1 MIQAPHQEP
10 IHPNLM
16 TSALP
21 SAEDFS
27 CMAAKGYEIVISLC
41 QDIDSETL
49 EDEDGLVSRAGM
61 RYIHLPVTFVAPTLK
76 DYELLRDILRSVQD
90 RKVWLHCAR
99 NWRVSAF
106 MTIYHIVEMSMSRG
120 EAEEIAH
127 RAWQPDEIWQALIDE
142 AIEKYAYQYL

>member
-1 MIQAPHQEP
+1 
-10 IHPNLM
+10 
-16 TSALP
+16 
-21 SAEDFS
+21 
-27 CMAAKGYEIVISLC
+27 MAAQGYEIVISLC
-41 QDIDSETL
+41 QETDTETL

-61 RYIHLPVTFVAPTLK
+61 RYIHLPGTFATPTLE

-106 MTIYHIVEMSMSRG
+106 MTIYHIVEMSMTHS
-120 EAEEIAH
+120 EAEEIAE
-127 RAWQPDEIWQALIDE
+127 RIWRPDEIWQALIDE

>member
-1 MIQAPHQEP
+1 MQAPHQQS

-21 SAEDFS
+21 AVEDFPE
-27 CMAAKGYEIVISLC
+27 MAAEGYEIVISLC

-49 EDEDGLVSRAGM
+49 TDEDTLVSRAGM
-61 RYIHLPVTFVAPTLK
+61 RYIHLPVTFAEPTID
-76 DYELLRDILRSVQD
+76 DYELLRDILRSVQE

-99 NWRVSAF
+99 NWRVLAF
-106 MTIYHIVEMSMSRG
+106 MTIYRIVEMSMTHS
-120 EAEEIAH
+120 EAEGLAH
-127 RAWQPDEIWQALIDE
+127 CIWKPNETWQAFIDE

>member
-1 MIQAPHQEP
+1 
-10 IHPNLM
+10 M

-21 SAEDFS
+21 TPEDFPL
-27 CMAAKGYEIVISLC
+27 MAAQGYEIVISLC
-41 QDIDSETL
+41 QEIDTEIL

-61 RYIHLPVTFVAPTLK
+61 RYIHLPVTFAAPTLE

-106 MTIYHIVEMSMSRG
+106 MTIYHIVEMSMTHS
-120 EAEEIAH
+120 EAEEIAE
-127 RAWQPDEIWQALIDE
+127 RIWRPDEIWQALIDE

>member
-1 MIQAPHQEP
+1 MQAPYQQP

-21 SAEDFS
+21 AAEDFAE
-27 CMAAKGYEIVISLC
+27 MAAQGYEVVISLC
-41 QDIDSETL
+41 QDIDAKTL
-49 EDEDGLVSRAGM
+49 EDEDTLVSRAGM
-61 RYIHLPVTFVAPTLK
+61 RYIHLPVTFAEPTLD
-76 DYELLRDILRSVQD
+76 DYELLRDILRSLQE

-106 MTIYHIVEMSMSRG
+106 MVIYHIIEMSMPHSK
-120 EAEEIAH
+120 AEEIAH
-127 RAWQPDEIWQALIDE
+127 RIWKPNETWQALIDE

>member
-1 MIQAPHQEP
+1 MQAQHQQP

-21 SAEDFS
+21 AAEDFAE
-27 CMAAKGYEIVISLC
+27 MAAQGYEIVISLC
-41 QDIDSETL
+41 QEIDSETL
-49 EDEDGLVSRAGM
+49 ADEDTLVSRAGM
-61 RYIHLPVTFVAPTLK
+61 RYIHLPVTFAEPTLD
-76 DYELLRDILRSVQD
+76 DYELLRDILRSVQA

-106 MTIYHIVEMSMSRG
+106 MTIYHIIEMSMTHS

-127 RAWQPDEIWQALIDE
+127 RIWQPDEIWQALIDE

>member
-1 MIQAPHQEP
+1 MQAPYQQP

-21 SAEDFS
+21 EEEDFAE
-27 CMAAKGYEIVISLC
+27 MAAQGYEVVISLC
-41 QDIDSETL
+41 QDIDAKTL
-49 EDEDGLVSRAGM
+49 EDEDTLVSRAGM
-61 RYIHLPVTFVAPTLK
+61 RYIHLPVTFAEPTID
-76 DYELLRDILRSVQD
+76 DYELLRDILRSVQN

-106 MTIYHIVEMSMSRG
+106 MVIYHIIEMSMSHS

-127 RAWQPDEIWQALIDE
+127 RIWKPNEIWQARIDE

>member
-1 MIQAPHQEP
+1 MIKAAAQQS

-21 SAEDFS
+21 SEEDFS
-27 CMAAKGYEIVISLC
+27 LMAAQGYEIIISLC

-49 EDEDGLVSRAGM
+49 EDEDSLVSRAGM
-61 RYIHLPVTFVAPTLK
+61 RYIHLPVTFVAPTLE
-76 DYELLRDILRSVQD
+76 DYELLRDILRSVPD

-106 MTIYHIVEMSMSRG
+106 MTIYHIVEMSMPHR

-127 RAWQPDEIWQALIDE
+127 RAWQPDETWQALINE

>member
-1 MIQAPHQEP
+1 MMQASHQQS

-21 SAEDFS
+21 SSEDFS
-27 CMAAKGYEIVISLC
+27 RMAAQGYEIVISLC

-49 EDEDGLVSRAGM
+49 EDEDGLVSGAGM
-61 RYIHLPVTFVAPTLK
+61 RYIHLPVTFAAPTLE

-99 NWRVSAF
+99 NWRVSAL
-106 MTIYHIVEMSMSRG
+106 MTIYHIVEMSMPHS

-127 RAWQPDEIWQALIDE
+127 RAWQPDETWQALIDE

>member
-1 MIQAPHQEP
+1 MMQAQHQQL

-21 SAEDFS
+21 AAEDFAR
-27 CMAAKGYEIVISLC
+27 MAKQGYEIVISMC

-49 EDEDGLVSRAGM
+49 KGEDDLVSKAGM
-61 RYIHLPVTFVAPTLK
+61 RYIHLPVTFVAPTLD

-106 MTIYHIVEMSMSRG
+106 MIIYHIVEMSMLHS

-127 RAWQPDEIWQALIDE
+127 RIWQPDETWQALIDE

>member
-1 MIQAPHQEP
+1 MQAPHQQP

-21 SAEDFS
+21 VLEDFPF
-27 CMAAKGYEIVISLC
+27 MAAQGYEIVISMC
-41 QDIDSETL
+41 QSVDSETL
-49 EDEDGLVSRAGM
+49 EDEDSLVSGAGM
-61 RYIHLPVTFVAPTLK
+61 GYIHLPVTFVEPTLE

-106 MTIYHIVEMSMSRG
+106 MTIYHIVEMSMPHS
-120 EAEEIAH
+120 EAEVIAH
-127 RAWQPDEIWQALIDE
+127 RIWKPDETWQTLIDE

>member
-1 MIQAPHQEP
+1 MIKATAQQS

-61 RYIHLPVTFVAPTLK
+61 RYVHLPVTFEAPALK
-76 DYELLRDILRSVQD
+76 DYELLRDILRSLQN

-106 MTIYHIVEMSMSRG
+106 MTIYHIVEMSMPHS
-120 EAEEIAH
+120 EAEEIAY
-127 RAWQPDEIWQALIDE
+127 RAWQPDETWQAFVNE